1 MDRFTEA
8 AEVEVAA
15 ENNLPQED
23 ERAPHRRPSERD
35 VHRHAVVGVAA
46 GKGSAR
52 FGHCEGLIFEDLL
65 KRDAEGDVGGQLK
78 QSPPAER

>member
-1 MDRFTEA
+1 M
-8 AEVEVAA
+8 EVAA

-46 GKGSAR
+46 GKGVAR
-52 FGHCEGLIFEDLL
+52 FGHREGFVFEDLL
-65 KRDAEGDVGGQLK
+65 QRDAEGDVGGELEQR
-78 QSPPAER
+78 PAERGVRDVR